1 MYKVKFDNKEIEL
14 PTYSISIAKSIAL
27 LDEVEGDIETKLRAL
42 YDFIASLI
50 GEDKT
55 KEVLKSF
62 EEADP
67 NMINILFLSIVNV
80 YNKPLTDY
88 KMQESV
94 IKPLDTLNSPQ
105 VKTSLDAIDKIVKA
119 NEK

>member
-1 MYKVKFDNKEIEL
+1 MYKVTFEHKDIEL
-14 PTYSISIAKSIAL
+14 PTYSISIAKSIAQ

-62 EEADP
+62 QEADP
-67 NMINILFLSIVNV
+67 NMINILFLSIVNE
-80 YNKPLTDY
+80 YNKPLTDF
-88 KMQESV
+88 KMEQSF
-94 IKPLDTLNSPQ
+94 KPLDALDKPQ
-105 VKTSLDAIDKIVKA
+105 VKTSLDAIEKIVKA